1 MLAGVAGQTDRHRRD
16 ETGMATPCGQG
27 LRRREAG
34 GPEPGACFLLE
45 SHLARGS
52 LILPPAWGWGGEGR
66 EVKKVLELK
75 SLPNRVK
82 PRT

>member
-1 MLAGVAGQTDRHRRD
+1 MLAGVAGQTD
-16 ETGMATPCGQG
+16 TGGTKPRMATPCGPG